1 MNWKYRLLVPVL
13 LGASLAGC
21 TATIGTNG
29 VQFQKVKQPAFLE
42 ALVDIATDE
51 LLSSDPEPVDY
62 REEWLTC
69 QQAGENL
76 ETTRQR
82 YENCAERRA
91 RIAAQ
96 GAR

>member
-1 MNWKYRLLVPVL
+1 MNWKNWLLVPVL
-13 LGASLAGC
+13 ATTSLAGC
-21 TATIGTNG
+21 TTTIGPGG
-29 VQFQKVKQPAFLE
+29 VQFHQVKQPSFLE
-42 ALVDIATDE
+42 TLVDIATDE

-82 YENCAERRA
+82 YEHCAERRA
-91 RIAAQ
+91 RLA
-96 GAR
+96 GEVRR